1 MCKELFELLLQ
12 FGNIIRSK
20 NGGYYSEN
28 YTAVWRRMERIH
40 NSHFGLS
47 KKNTVLLAQLT
58 GRLHGTES

>member
-28 YTAVWRRMERIH
+28 YTAVWKRMDLIH

-47 KKNTVLLAQLT
+47 KKNTDGFDRINKAAFQP
-58 GRLHGTES
+58 

>member
-28 YTAVWRRMERIH
+28 YTAVWRRMELIH

-47 KKNTVLLAQLT
+47 KKNTAGFDRINKAAFQP
-58 GRLHGTES
+58 